1 MDSLLSILPYI
12 QIVLAVILIGAI
24 LMQQR
29 GAGLGGAFGGGEG
42 TVHYERRGF
51 EKTLFKGTILVA
63 ILFVAA
69 SALPLFLEPTTNV
82 VIPTNEE
89 SSLLE
94 NVTIETADGETTTVD
109 GDTITIESEPVEE
122 SPIEFPIN

>member
-12 QIVLAVILIGAI
+12 QIALAVILIGAI

-51 EKTLFKGTILVA
+51 EKTLFKGTIVVA

-69 SALPLFLEPTTNV
+69 SALPLFVAPTTNV
-82 VIPTNEE
+82 VIPTTDE
-89 SSLLE
+89 SPVLDNIS
-94 NVTIETADGETTTVD
+94 IETNDGEVTTVD
-109 GDTITIESEPVEE
+109 SESITVDSEPSTENTAE
-122 SPIEFPIN
+122 TPAN